1 MFAFPCWAKVAL
13 NQLSADELSPIVAG
27 RSLEESLEYLGK
39 LLGALKTT
47 GERNFDDRFIG
58 GPQ

>member
-1 MFAFPCWAKVAL
+1 MLAKVAL

-27 RSLEESLEYLGK
+27 RSLEKSLEYFGK
-39 LLGALKTT
+39 LLGTLEAT
-47 GERNFDDRFIG
+47 GQRNLDDRFIG